1 MAAVIPMPNRCQVIS
16 NHCADSNMMLVRLLK
31 ATRLWGL
38 TEKNVPIKFEKME
51 GRMEQMGV
59 IAIGPTLC
67 CAGHWWFAGNDMS
80 NLLQISDEKKINV
93 ATFNYASSYW
103 QMMLINN
110 IHQKLKNSSV
120 INTTSSHLQ
129 IFNRKRQQGCIVLR
143 IIETLMQNDLLN
155 TVRCCYSVVNFLH
168 NIHERHPIAHP
179 SGWGMGCLLWVQPLI
194 DVWRMSYGVSF
205 VGARSDWCSA

>member
-1 MAAVIPMPNRCQVIS
+1 
-16 NHCADSNMMLVRLLK
+16 
-31 ATRLWGL
+31 
-38 TEKNVPIKFEKME
+38 
-51 GRMEQMGV
+51 MGV

-67 CAGHWWFAGNDMS
+67 CGGRWWFAGNDMS
-80 NLLQISDEKKINV
+80 NLLQILDEKQTNTV

-110 IHQKLKNSSV
+110 IHQKLKNKKQQCNKHNL
-120 INTTSSHLQ
+120 ITFTKTSTWKRLP
-129 IFNRKRQQGCIVLR
+129 FNRKRQQGCIVLR
-143 IIETLMQNDLLN
+143 IIETLMQNDSLN
-155 TVRCCYSVVNFLH
+155 TVRCYYSMVNFIH

-194 DVWRMSYGVSF
+194 DVWRVSYGVSF